1 MWTLVWDLSAD
12 ATLKDFSH
20 DEQRNDAGRDG
31 QSQPWW
37 RDEVAT
43 TRLHG
48 GPASSNQVKQVRTPW
63 IGA

>member
-1 MWTLVWDLSAD
+1 
-12 ATLKDFSH
+12 
-20 DEQRNDAGRDG
+20 
-31 QSQPWW
+31 
-37 RDEVAT
+37 VAT